1 MSESKYYGVQE
12 LVEAAAR
19 VLSSGIVP
27 QGKGTVS
34 EVPDERTVRYYI
46 AQELIP
52 EAEKQ
57 GRLKVFT
64 DLHLFTLLA
73 IKKFQSDGLPISIIK
88 TLVENRTEAELKK
101 LLGEELVVFTD
112 ETSLRNYIQ
121 DNEGAEKEE
130 VVVIKNPAARAEFL
144 DEKNKNDAQQ
154 YLENLLGSRRKP
166 QAPQSPIAFSRP
178 SQLSSPAG
186 RPPQV
191 NDWKRFEIAPGL
203 ELHVERGYRAAV
215 DEQERLSIID
225 SITRILRSIERR

>member
-1 MSESKYYGVQE
+1 MIESTYYGVQE

-27 QGKGTVS
+27 QDKGTVS
-34 EVPDERTVRYYI
+34 EIPDERTVRYYI

-57 GRLKVFT
+57 GRVKVFT

-73 IKKFQSDGLPISIIK
+73 IKKFQSEGLPISIIK
-88 TLVENRTEAELKK
+88 TLVENRTEVELKK

-121 DNEGAEKEE
+121 ENEGAEEE
-130 VVVIKNPAARAEFL
+130 EMVVVDDLAARAEFL
-144 DEKNKNDAQQ
+144 KQKTKNDAQH
-154 YLENLLGSRRKP
+154 YLENLLGSRQKP
-166 QAPQSPIAFSRP
+166 RRPQSAISFSRP
-178 SQLSSPAG
+178 SQLSSPST
-186 RPPQV
+186 RPTRV
-191 NDWKRFEIAPGL
+191 NDWKRFKIAPGL
-203 ELHVERGYRAAV
+203 ELHIERGYKAAA
-215 DEQERLSIID
+215 DEQERLAIID